1 MTSLK
6 SLCRSTAKFAQDCAL
21 QPISRRMTRLHL
33 QRRKTRIAAEIN
45 GKNVVKEIYVPGKL
59 VNIVVK
65 G

>member
-1 MTSLK
+1 M
-6 SLCRSTAKFAQDCAL
+6 
-21 QPISRRMTRLHL
+21 HL